1 MNIEGRLTIDLNVSS
16 GSVASVAI
24 TSSRP
29 IGASRLFH
37 GKSVED
43 ALKMVP
49 MLFSICGTAQASAGV
64 KACERA
70 LGIEPNPK
78 IERLRQGLANMESLR
93 EHLWRILLEWPEFM
107 DEQPQKESMSQ
118 VLLLQKNF
126 NAVMTNGNNPFLHPG
141 EALDIESQVPDK
153 LVRQTEELIQQM
165 VFAMSPLEWLEMNSF
180 DQLAAWAA
188 SKTTIAARML
198 DRVIHNSWSDLGDT
212 AIDALPDLEPE
223 MLYRM
228 LQDDSF
234 VQQPNWSGQCCE
246 TTSITRVD
254 TPLLQ
259 QLRSLYGSG
268 LLVRQVARLTEIAQL
283 SISLIPTT
291 IDLYLSET
299 GTVENSGIGQVATA
313 RGQLLH
319 RVDLAEGVVSRYQI
333 LAPTEWNFHP
343 QGVVAKALATLKDSS
358 EQTEQQAR
366 LLINAVDPCVGYE
379 LRVNDS

>member
-165 VFAMSPLEWLEMNSF
+165 VFAMSPVEWLEMNSF

-188 SKTTIAARML
+188 SKTTVAARML

-223 MLYRM
+223 KLYRM

-246 TTSITRVD
+246 TTSLTRVD

-259 QLRSLYGSG
+259 QLCSLYGSG

-358 EQTEQQAR
+358 EQTEPQAR

-379 LRVNDS
+379 LRVSN